1 MGHFYKWAGI
11 CVVTFHCI
19 ELHRKIWKDRGG
31 HVIQRFTPRLALE
44 QLSRIDSNHKGRLET
59 LCSPDWIMATLT
71 HCLL

>member
-31 HVIQRFTPRLALE
+31 HVIQRFTPRLALPTVV
-44 QLSRIDSNHKGRLET
+44 Q
-59 LCSPDWIMATLT
+59 DWFKP
-71 HCLL
+71 